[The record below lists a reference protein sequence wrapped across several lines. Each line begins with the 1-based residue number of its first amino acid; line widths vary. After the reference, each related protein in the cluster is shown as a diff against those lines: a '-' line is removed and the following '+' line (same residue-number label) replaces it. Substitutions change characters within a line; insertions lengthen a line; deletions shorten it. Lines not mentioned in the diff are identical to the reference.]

1 VRTAEPSPHAPASAL
16 RLTSAQAATKLA
28 TFAQRDGAL
37 VANLSGWW
45 VPQVSSKC
53 AGLDVD
59 LGPNFQP
66 DGVVDTYGV
75 SEQQILALHIALA
88 GRYAAV
94 TTTAA
99 ALGVQSALPSVC
111 SSHTLWVSLVP
122 QRFGTG
128 ADALT
133 WCDEESIPVGECG
146 ARFVMPAGVS
156 GTRLMLRPGA

>member
-1 VRTAEPSPHAPASAL
+1 
-16 RLTSAQAATKLA
+16 
-28 TFAQRDGAL
+28 
-37 VANLSGWW
+37 

-53 AGLDVD
+53 AGIDVD
-59 LGPNFQP
+59 LGPNFLP

-75 SEQQILALHIALA
+75 SEQQILALHTALSE
-88 GRYAAV
+88 RYSAV

-99 ALGVQSALPSVC
+99 ALGVTSLLPSAC
-111 SSHTLWVSLVP
+111 SSRTLWVSLVP
-122 QRFGTG
+122 RRFSSG

-133 WCDEESIPVGECG
+133 WCDREAIPVGECG